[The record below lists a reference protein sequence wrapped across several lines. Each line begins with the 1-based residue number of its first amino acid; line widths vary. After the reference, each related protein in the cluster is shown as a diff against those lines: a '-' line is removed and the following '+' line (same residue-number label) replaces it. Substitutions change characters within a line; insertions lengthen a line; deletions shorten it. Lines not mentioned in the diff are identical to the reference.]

1 MLLMKDYE
9 VFGFPGGSVVKNPP
23 AMQETWVQSLDW
35 KESLGGHGN
44 PFQFLPGESH
54 GQRSLASVHRAV
66 KSRTQ
71 LKQFSIHVRRYIYV
85 ILLEL
90 LSETE
95 SQDQLQPPTYF
106 QPLRRAKCLGVN
118 HLIIDISD
126 SELDFTH
133 LIIQMLHFIKTAFE
147 VGGGDSNFLKNMF
160 WWKEKRK
167 GEKEEMK

>member
-1 MLLMKDYE
+1 M
-9 VFGFPGGSVVKNPP
+9 
-23 AMQETWVQSLDW
+23 
-35 KESLGGHGN
+35 
-44 PFQFLPGESH
+44 
-54 GQRSLASVHRAV
+54 
-66 KSRTQ
+66 
-71 LKQFSIHVRRYIYV
+71 

-106 QPLRRAKCLGVN
+106 QPLRSAKCLGVN
-118 HLIIDISD
+118 HLIVDIND

-133 LIIQMLHFIKTAFE
+133 LIIQMLYFIKTALE
-147 VGGGDSNFLKNMF
+147 VGGGDSNFLNNMF